1 MCVVF
6 VCVFMHVHSIL
17 IMRSIGESKI
27 DTFLDKLV
35 PWYGRCLSR
44 PLQWTD
50 RWSIQVGTQRP
61 SESKGLG
68 RDFTGNLS
76 QDNLVAQRKIGG
88 RIHAVY
94 SV

>member
-1 MCVVF
+1 MAGVF
-6 VCVFMHVHSIL
+6 QDLCN
-17 IMRSIGESKI
+17 GP
-27 DTFLDKLV
+27 T
-35 PWYGRCLSR
+35 G
-44 PLQWTD
+44 D